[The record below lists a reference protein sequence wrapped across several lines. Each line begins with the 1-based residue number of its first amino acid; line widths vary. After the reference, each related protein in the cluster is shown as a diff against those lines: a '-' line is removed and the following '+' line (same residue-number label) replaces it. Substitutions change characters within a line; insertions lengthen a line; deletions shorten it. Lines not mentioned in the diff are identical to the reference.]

1 MRSAGPSVTPDEGVA
16 KRRRL
21 EIQVLE
27 AELARAD
34 AKLAL
39 LKALLEEAVEAA
51 LSGRP
56 RVCQL

>member
-1 MRSAGPSVTPDEGVA
+1 MGHKIWAIRSGPSVTPDQGVA

-39 LKALLEEAVEAA
+39 QKALLEEAVD
-51 LSGRP
+51 GGT
-56 RVCQL
+56 QN

>member
-1 MRSAGPSVTPDEGVA
+1 VTPDEGVA

-51 LSGRP
+51 LSGRR